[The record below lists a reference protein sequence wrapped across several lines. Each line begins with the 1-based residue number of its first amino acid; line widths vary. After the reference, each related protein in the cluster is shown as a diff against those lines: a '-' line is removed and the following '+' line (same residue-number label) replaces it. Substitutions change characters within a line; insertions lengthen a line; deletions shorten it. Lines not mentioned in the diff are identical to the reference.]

1 MIEMRPQRAR
11 FEIPNMLV
19 SRSMQSMQ
27 RTSQISGIPGYECLG
42 IAIDAGRLACSFGA
56 LRYAGF

>member
-11 FEIPNMLV
+11 FEIPNILA
-19 SRSMQSMQ
+19 SRSIPSMQ
-27 RTSQISGIPGYECLG
+27 RTSQNSGIPGYKCLG
-42 IAIDAGRLACSFGA
+42 IAIGAGGLACSFGA